1 MTNSGTPE
9 LLKASSVAPDV
20 DQYPCVRLQDVYQ
33 DAVLQKWPDFDL
45 NVLFKN
51 KISMFEYV
59 NTCRYF
65 GSYNLPRTDEGEDSD

>member
-1 MTNSGTPE
+1 MKG
-9 LLKASSVAPDV
+9 SSITAEV

-45 NVLFKN
+45 NILFKN
-51 KISMFEYV
+51 KITMFEYV

-65 GSYNLPRTDEGEDSD
+65 GSYNLPRMIEDEEESE